1 MHGERSSAL
10 RAGSISDT
18 PSLAGYT
25 FVDFRLRSSTRRFSM
40 RFVDLRLRSYTCRK
54 RVGEDMNV
62 ETIEITKVSKSS
74 KQRPVKTRTVSTR
87 VTEAEYSALQ
97 EQAWSAGKT
106 VCDWARECIVQR
118 LEESPRKLEEHLFT
132 ELVGI
137 QLLLMNTL
145 GPIARGERLAA
156 DEVAAVF
163 REVQARKA
171 RKAQEILNKR
181 LARDVEARD
190 NMPTGARTAIS

>member
-1 MHGERSSAL
+1 
-10 RAGSISDT
+10 
-18 PSLAGYT
+18 
-25 FVDFRLRSSTRRFSM
+25 
-40 RFVDLRLRSYTCRK
+40 
-54 RVGEDMNV
+54 MNV
-62 ETIEITKVSKSS
+62 GTIEITRVSKS

-118 LEESPRKLEEHLFT
+118 LEKNPRKLEEHLFT

-145 GPIARGERLAA
+145 GPIVRGERMAA
-156 DEVAAVF
+156 EEVAAVF